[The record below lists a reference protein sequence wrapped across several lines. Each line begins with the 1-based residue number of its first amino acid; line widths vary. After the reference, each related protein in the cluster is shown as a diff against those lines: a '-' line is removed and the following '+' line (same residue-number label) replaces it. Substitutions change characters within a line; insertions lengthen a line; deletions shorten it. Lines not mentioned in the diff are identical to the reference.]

1 MVWRRDPVPALSEAA
16 AAGADIQAMYH
27 GPNGRF
33 EPMYANSG
41 FMYFQNSVSVRDFWE
56 EVCSRHDM
64 VGYFRSQQEPLN
76 VLLAAHAQR
85 SLHVVVLDEERF
97 ANGHLYCGGRTPP
110 ADPWVVHRNRA
121 CQTAVA
127 GPGVNGAGRGAQSR
141 LLYGRSPLIVTRR
154 SILLSG

>member
-1 MVWRRDPVPALSEAA
+1 MSEHVDALVVGHVKAVDSAGDPLPALSEAA
-16 AAGADIQAMYH
+16 AAGADIQAMYD

-41 FMYFQNSVSVRDFWE
+41 FMYFQNSVRVRDFWE
-56 EVCSRHDM
+56 EVYSRHDM

-110 ADPWVVHRNRA
+110 ADPWVVHHSW
-121 CQTAVA
+121 TA
-127 GPGVNGAGRGAQSR
+127 NLEQKLKRYIDSE
-141 LLYGRSPLIVTRR
+141 LWFLPLE
-154 SILLSG
+154 SGS